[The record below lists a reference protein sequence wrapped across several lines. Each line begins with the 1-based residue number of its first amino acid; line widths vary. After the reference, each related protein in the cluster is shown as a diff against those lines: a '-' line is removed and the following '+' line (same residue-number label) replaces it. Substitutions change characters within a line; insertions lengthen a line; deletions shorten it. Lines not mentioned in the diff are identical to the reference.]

1 MQGHNLQP
9 HQSYSKTSQKSKG
22 CAMSALPVMNR
33 RHTVIER
40 QVLEYTKLGDTT
52 AHTTIIQLVCQ
63 KPVAR

>member
-22 CAMSALPVMNR
+22 SAMSARPVMTR

-40 QVLEYTKLGDTT
+40 QDLEYTKLGDTT
-52 AHTTIIQLVCQ
+52 APTSIIPLVCQ